1 MRKTEKTKITK
12 KSIKLKKG
20 FGPLYAVMLCILIL
34 YAASLFMIL
43 GWGFMTSF
51 KSNAEFRI
59 NILGLPK
66 KWVWN
71 YKTVYDMFFISVQTS
86 TGQRNVYVPKMMLN
100 SLLYCGCAVFKTGA
114 TVIVAYACGHFHKFK
129 FSKIVYLYV
138 LITMLLPI
146 VGAQPAELK
155 LLKEL
160 RIYDNFIGMWI
171 WAAGFSGL
179 YFLIFYNIFKSAPA
193 GYTEAAKID
202 GASNLTI
209 MVRITL
215 PLVKGAIMTVFLLH
229 LISYWNTYQTILLY
243 LPTHPNIAVGVL
255 RMSQTTE
262 NGMNYI
268 PMRVSAA
275 FIMILPTVA
284 IFMMFSKQ
292 LMGNITIGGLKG

>member
-86 TGQRNVYVPKMMLN
+86 TGQRNVYVPEMMLN

-193 GYTEAAKID
+193 GYTEAAKLWS
-202 GASNLTI
+202 G
-209 MVRITL
+209 
-215 PLVKGAIMTVFLLH
+215 
-229 LISYWNTYQTILLY
+229 
-243 LPTHPNIAVGVL
+243 
-255 RMSQTTE
+255 
-262 NGMNYI
+262 
-268 PMRVSAA
+268 
-275 FIMILPTVA
+275 
-284 IFMMFSKQ
+284 
-292 LMGNITIGGLKG
+292 

>member
-1 MRKTEKTKITK
+1 
-12 KSIKLKKG
+12 
-20 FGPLYAVMLCILIL
+20 
-34 YAASLFMIL
+34 
-43 GWGFMTSF
+43 
-51 KSNAEFRI
+51 
-59 NILGLPK
+59 
-66 KWVWN
+66 
-71 YKTVYDMFFISVQTS
+71 
-86 TGQRNVYVPKMMLN
+86 
-100 SLLYCGCAVFKTGA
+100 
-114 TVIVAYACGHFHKFK
+114 
-129 FSKIVYLYV
+129 
-138 LITMLLPI
+138 MLLPI

-155 LLKEL
+155 LLKAL